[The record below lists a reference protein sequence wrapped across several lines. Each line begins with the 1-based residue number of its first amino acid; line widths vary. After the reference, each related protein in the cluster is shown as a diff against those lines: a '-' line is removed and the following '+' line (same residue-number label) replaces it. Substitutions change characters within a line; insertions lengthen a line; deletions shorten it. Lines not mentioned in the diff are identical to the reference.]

1 MIEFILQYQLAFS
14 ILFSLGSYLVTAYYE
29 NKKKDDLAQREKL
42 NSKIEKLYGPVA
54 ANRMFHFYSLSA
66 IQDKFG
72 RPIQE
77 VVETIC
83 ENKDSEA
90 LEDWR
95 SYYLKNLLPLDEELK
110 DILKKNLY
118 QIESNDVHIVEQL
131 IQEMSIQQYC
141 MQTWIHIQDGKH
153 ILDSCRDYSD
163 GDWNPKNNCVEY
175 GLYNEFAQHMIEAQ
189 KKMMQQRDNLDKLL
203 ESSIERNKIMNGLS
217 KAIGK

>member
-1 MIEFILQYQLAFS
+1 MGKETLEENMIEFILQYQLAFS

-29 NKKKDDLAQREKL
+29 NKKRDDLAKREKL

-54 ANRMFHFYSLSA
+54 ANRMFHFYLLSA
-66 IQDKFG
+66 IRDKFG
-72 RPIQE
+72 RPIKE

-118 QIESNDVHIVEQL
+118 QIESSDVHIVEQ
-131 IQEMSIQQYC
+131 
-141 MQTWIHIQDGKH
+141 HIQDGKH

-175 GLYNEFAQHMIEAQ
+175 GLYN
-189 KKMMQQRDNLDKLL
+189 
-203 ESSIERNKIMNGLS
+203 
-217 KAIGK
+217 